1 METFW
6 CIFVGN
12 STFVSPPS
20 EHEEVYI
27 VYNCSLARTV
37 LHEYSHIYFVL
48 IWIACAGFF
57 LQRKIKQI
65 QDSVA
70 CMYLWTV
77 VGLLKLHT
85 SIFFLIDCSLTVLRQ
100 GVTCEASENVYPA
113 GLCCVGPALPAPGLQ
128 PWLVCSSF
136 LMLQYK
142 FMLCLVPS
150 CFCLSRV
157 VVDSNSMLPPWFRFW
172 AK

>member
-20 EHEEVYI
+20 EHEELYI

-37 LHEYSHIYFVL
+37 LHEYSHIYFVS
-48 IWIACAGFF
+48 IWIACAGFL

-70 CMYLWTV
+70 CMHLWTV
-77 VGLLKLHT
+77 VGLLRLHT
-85 SIFFLIDCSLTVLRQ
+85 FIFCLRKLQSYSVETGCDIWSLLKCLACWTVL
-100 GVTCEASENVYPA
+100 
-113 GLCCVGPALPAPGLQ
+113 
-128 PWLVCSSF
+128 CSP
-136 LMLQYK
+136 
-142 FMLCLVPS
+142 MLCLLLAWGPG
-150 CFCLSRV
+150 CLGVLLFIPRAAIQVHAVLGSFLLFV
-157 VVDSNSMLPPWFRFW
+157 
-172 AK
+172 

>member
-6 CIFVGN
+6 CIFVEN

-20 EHEEVYI
+20 EHEELYI

-48 IWIACAGFF
+48 IWIACAGFL

-70 CMYLWTV
+70 CMHLWTV
-77 VGLLKLHT
+77 VGLLRLHT
-85 SIFFLIDCSLTVLRQ
+85 FIFCLRKLQSHSVETGYDIWSILQCLPCRTVLRSPVLCLLLARGPGWSGVLLFIPCAIQ
-100 GVTCEASENVYPA
+100 GHAVL
-113 GLCCVGPALPAPGLQ
+113 G
-128 PWLVCSSF
+128 SF
-136 LMLQYK
+136 LL
-142 FMLCLVPS
+142 FI
-150 CFCLSRV
+150 
-157 VVDSNSMLPPWFRFW
+157 
-172 AK
+172 

>member
-20 EHEEVYI
+20 EHEELYI

-37 LHEYSHIYFVL
+37 LHEYSHIYFVS
-48 IWIACAGFF
+48 IWIACAGFL

-70 CMYLWTV
+70 CMHLWTV
-77 VGLLKLHT
+77 VGLLRLHT
-85 SIFFLIDCSLTVLRQ
+85 FIFCLRKLQSCSVETGCDICWTVLCSP
-100 GVTCEASENVYPA
+100 V
-113 GLCCVGPALPAPGLQ
+113 LCPLLRPGC
-128 PWLVCSSF
+128 WVCCCSF
-136 LMLQYK
+136 LLLQYR
-142 FMLCLVPS
+142 FMLCLLPS
-150 CFCLSRV
+150 CFFFKHFAPL
-157 VVDSNSMLPPWFRFW
+157 
-172 AK
+172 